1 MNSSYLI
8 REARLRAGLSQ
19 RELAERVRTTQSAVA
34 RWEAGR
40 THPSAETLAKVVEA
54 CGLELR
60 PSLVDAEPG
69 DVTLIERTLE
79 LTPEQRLDELVRTV
93 AFIRAGRRALRARR
107 G

>member
-1 MNSSYLI
+1 MNSAALI

-19 RELAERVRTTQSAVA
+19 AELSHRLGTSQSAVA

-40 THPSAETLAKVVEA
+40 THPSAETLGRVVEA

-60 PSLVDAEPG
+60 PSLVDADPG
-69 DVTLIERTLE
+69 GATLIERTLT
-79 LTPEQRLDELVRTV
+79 LSAEQRLDELVRAV
-93 AFIRAGRRALRARR
+93 AFIRSGRRAIDARR